1 MSSIHSNYKY
11 STPVINKFTKDM
23 NLDSKDN
30 RVNTSHNLNNNN
42 SNKNIKFNT
51 LPHSLV
57 LNKTNQY
64 QPSYNHITKLIQPD
78 KLKNFYHFYEKEN
91 SKKFD
96 NNFKEV
102 FNNNIIEL
110 KDLIGKNSKKPI
122 DINMLSEPN
131 PKLNQGKISSKSFGV
146 ITSYAA
152 NTHQGIVRNYN
163 EDRVS
168 IIINMNKLTNYKS
181 NIPWPK
187 ISYFAIFDGH
197 AGNKCAEYLR
207 ENLLRLICS
216 NKFFPENIPEAIRY
230 GFEKAEDYFL
240 NNYAMIN
247 GQLKDN
253 SGTCGLILLIVN
265 NDVYIGNVGDSRCI
279 GSFNKGKIHRDITRD
294 HKPNT
299 PYEKE
304 RIMSNGGQIYQTKTN
319 IKIEENFILRTK
331 ILLGPYRVFPGRLS
345 VSRTIGDAEGKVPS
359 IGGNPKVI
367 ICKPDIY
374 KFNIVEN
381 DIDYFILGCDGI
393 FDQMSSSDV
402 FKCVSIMIE
411 RNKEIY
417 KCKDNKN
424 NNYNSL
430 YGNSVDIHTT
440 SGDIVDL
447 ILKAAMLRQSYDN
460 VTCLF
465 ISFKNLLNTDFIS
478 INDNYNNNDN
488 NIKEKNI
495 REKYIAKNK
504 ESKNIVPSNSIGDY
518 FKNNNNNKKNI
529 NIHEINKFMKKL
541 KPSDSDSSIFKKKEE
556 LAISNESKEYS
567 SKPLLNLYIKSY
579 NKSDKHLPN
588 NTNNNDNQSNHNL
601 NLTLGNDKKY
611 SEKKDK
617 YQIIYK
623 NNNMS
628 TFVIFKENKDKLK
641 YIKIKNNNNNS
652 REEKVD
658 SNSEE
663 KKDKIF
669 YNKKKIYFT
678 GFKKNEPCDSKKREE
693 QQKSEKKEFPI
704 NKKRSIKIPDSR
716 NENLFQNTK
725 SLKLNS
731 YIYTNTK
738 NNNYNKYIN
747 ASETSYTLGNNK
759 INSFLNKTRSSPS
772 KKLNNNNKDTEKE
785 LLLNKEITNEIKANN
800 LTDTKIK
807 KNTIFD
813 NIIRKK
819 TYQLNLLKNFN
830 GAVQNLEI
838 SLNFKKLNNNSNNIE
853 LNNNIDNTNKNNSM
867 SLKVLKPNIS
877 QDSKNKYPSYKRAIN
892 LNDKEK
898 EKTKDKNILTE
909 NNNINQRFFY
919 FTKNNTESK
928 YTNANNS
935 TSILSKHKYNIN
947 ENNEENIK
955 KEKEPQNSDR
965 KKNRTNNKYN
975 KYNDNDN
982 EVKRKFSHYLL
993 KSNTENNFYN

>member
-11 STPVINKFTKDM
+11 STPVINKLSKDI

-30 RVNTSHNLNNNN
+30 RVNTFYNLNNSNN
-42 SNKNIKFNT
+42 NKNIKLNI

-57 LNKTNQY
+57 LTKTNQY
-64 QPSYNHITKLIQPD
+64 QPSYNHISKLIQLD

-91 SKKFD
+91 SKKID

-110 KDLIGKNSKKPI
+110 KDLIGKNSKKSI

-216 NKFFPENIPEAIRY
+216 NKFFPENIPEAIKY
-230 GFEKAEDYFL
+230 GFEKADEYFL
-240 NNYAMIN
+240 NNYAIIN

-345 VSRTIGDAEGKVPS
+345 VSRTIGDAEGKIPS

-402 FKCVSIMIE
+402 FKCVSLVIE

-417 KCKDNKN
+417 KCKEKN
-424 NNYNSL
+424 SNIKYNYNSL

-440 SGDIVDL
+440 SGDVVDL

-465 ISFKNLLNTDFIS
+465 ISFKNLLNTDFVS
-478 INDNYNNNDN
+478 LNDN
-488 NIKEKNI
+488 NK
-495 REKYIAKNK
+495 EKYIPKNK
-504 ESKNIVPSNSIGDY
+504 ESKNIVSSNSIGDY
-518 FKNNNNNKKNI
+518 LKNNNVNNKKNI
-529 NIHEINKFMKKL
+529 NIHEINKFMQKL
-541 KPSDSDSSIFKKKEE
+541 KSSDSDSSLFKKKEE

-567 SKPLLNLYIKSY
+567 SKPMLNLYIKSY
-579 NKSDKHLPN
+579 NKSDKYLSTK
-588 NTNNNDNQSNHNL
+588 TNNNENQSNHTL
-601 NLTLGNDKKY
+601 NLTLGNDKKFN
-611 SEKKDK
+611 EKKSS

-623 NNNMS
+623 NNNS
-628 TFVIFKENKDKLK
+628 NTFVLVKENKDKLK
-641 YIKIKNNNNNS
+641 YVKIKNNNNNS
-652 REEKVD
+652 GEEKVD

-678 GFKKNEPCDSKKREE
+678 GFKKNEPSDSIKRDEI
-693 QQKSEKKEFPI
+693 QKTENKEFTL
-704 NKKRSIKIPDSR
+704 NKNRSIKIPDSR
-716 NENLFQNTK
+716 NDNYFQNAK
-725 SLKLNS
+725 SLKLSN

-747 ASETSYTLGNNK
+747 SNESSYTLGNK
-759 INSFLNKTRSSPS
+759 KLNSFLNKKGNSSS
-772 KKLNNNNKDTEKE
+772 KKINNNNKETEKE
-785 LLLNKEITNEIKANN
+785 SLVNKEITNEIKENH

-807 KNTIFD
+807 TSYIFE

-830 GAVQNLEI
+830 DVIQNSEI
-838 SLNFKKLNNNSNNIE
+838 NSTIKKPMNNSNNIE
-853 LNNNIDNTNKNNSM
+853 LNNNNNM
-867 SLKVLKPNIS
+867 SLKVIKPNIS
-877 QDSKNKYPSYKRAIN
+877 QDLKNKYPSYKRAIN

-898 EKTKDKNILTE
+898 EKEKEKTNNKNINTE

-919 FTKNNTESK
+919 FKKNNNESK
-928 YTNANNS
+928 YGNANNS
-935 TSILSKHKYNIN
+935 TLTLSKHKYNIN
-947 ENNEENIK
+947 DTSYENKK

-965 KKNRTNNKYN
+965 KRNRENNKY
-975 KYNDNDN
+975 KND
-982 EVKRKFSHYLL
+982 EIRRKFSHYLL
-993 KSNTENNFYN
+993 KSNTENNYYN

>member
-11 STPVINKFTKDM
+11 STPVINKLTKDIK
-23 NLDSKDN
+23 LDSKDI
-30 RVNTSHNLNNNN
+30 RDNTFYNLNNSNN
-42 SNKNIKFNT
+42 NKNIKLNT

-64 QPSYNHITKLIQPD
+64 QPLYNHISQLIQPD

-91 SKKFD
+91 SKRID

-102 FNNNIIEL
+102 FNHNIIEL

-168 IIINMNKLTNYKS
+168 IIINMNKLSNYKS

-216 NKFFPENIPEAIRY
+216 NKFFPENIPEAIKY
-230 GFEKAEDYFL
+230 GFEKADEYFL
-240 NNYAMIN
+240 NNYAIIN

-253 SGTCGLILLIVN
+253 SGTCGLILLIIN

-402 FKCVSIMIE
+402 FKCVSLMIE
-411 RNKEIY
+411 RNKDIY
-417 KCKDNKN
+417 KCKEKNRN
-424 NNYNSL
+424 NNIYNSL

-465 ISFKNLLNTDFIS
+465 ISFKNLLNTDFVS
-478 INDNYNNNDN
+478 LNNDNNNDN
-488 NIKEKNI
+488 NLKGKII
-495 REKYIAKNK
+495 REKYIDKNK
-504 ESKNIVPSNSIGDY
+504 EKKNIVSSNSTGDY
-518 FKNNNNNKKNI
+518 LKNNNINNKKNI
-529 NIHEINKFMKKL
+529 NIHEINKFMQKL
-541 KPSDSDSSIFKKKEE
+541 KLSDSDPSLFKKKEDLE
-556 LAISNESKEYS
+556 ISNESKEHS
-567 SKPLLNLYIKSY
+567 SKPMLNLYIKSY
-579 NKSDKHLPN
+579 NKSDKNLPI

-601 NLTLGNDKKY
+601 NITLGN
-611 SEKKDK
+611 EKKSEEK
-617 YQIIYK
+617 KGIYQIIYK
-623 NNNMS
+623 NNNSS

-641 YIKIKNNNNNS
+641 YSKIKNNNNNS
-652 REEKVD
+652 GEDKAD

-678 GFKKNEPCDSKKREE
+678 GFKKNEPSDSKKRGGP
-693 QQKSEKKEFPI
+693 QKIENKEFPL
-704 NKKRSIKIPDSR
+704 NKDRNIKISDSR

-725 SLKLNS
+725 SLKINS

-738 NNNYNKYIN
+738 NNNYNKYTN
-747 ASETSYTLGNNK
+747 SNETSYTFSNNK
-759 INSFLNKTRSSPS
+759 LNSFLNKKGNSSLT
-772 KKLNNNNKDTEKE
+772 KINNNKDTKKE
-785 LLLNKEITNEIKANN
+785 LLLNKEITNEIKTNHF
-800 LTDTKIK
+800 TDTKIK
-807 KNTIFD
+807 KNHIFD

-830 GAVQNLEI
+830 DAVQNSEI
-838 SLNFKKLNNNSNNIE
+838 NSTIKKPTNNSNHIE
-853 LNNNIDNTNKNNSM
+853 LNNHIDNSNISHKA
-867 SLKVLKPNIS
+867 LKPNIS
-877 QDSKNKYPSYKRAIN
+877 QNLKTKYVSYKKAIN

-898 EKTKDKNILTE
+898 DKNMIIE
-909 NNNINQRFFY
+909 NNNNNINQRFFY
-919 FTKNNTESK
+919 FTKNSNEPK
-928 YTNANNS
+928 YGKANNS
-935 TSILSKHKYNIN
+935 TLTLSKNKYNIHDTDD
-947 ENNEENIK
+947 ENK
-955 KEKEPQNSDR
+955 TREKEPQNSDR
-965 KKNRTNNKYN
+965 KKNKMSSIYNN
-975 KYNDNDN
+975 N
-982 EVKRKFSHYLL
+982 EIKRKYSHYLL
-993 KSNTENNFYN
+993 RSNTESNYYN